1 MVKVLAKTVYYEP
14 RKIGNDAVRIT
25 LLERIEAE
33 WSEHN
38 LRKHEKLIDRMLVLA
53 HNNVIRHMSS
63 VGGENKYIFSEVEA
77 PGLRAIVGDGQ
88 IKDTET
94 LLFLKPEPITRIV
107 VLKKNKETD
116 MLEKILELNISK
128 ELWCYETKLEFL
140 KNMEW
145 DAILVES
152 PERKRIILREE
163 TKLPLREKIVQESI
177 KPKSRKRT
185 KAKKKKTKSDKK
197 KKKKRTKT
205 KRKRRRRR

>member
-14 RKIGNDAVRIT
+14 RKIGNDTVRIT
-25 LLERIEAE
+25 LFERIEAE

-77 PGLRAIVGDGQ
+77 PGLRAIVGEGQ

-107 VLKKNKETD
+107 VLKKNKETNI
-116 MLEKILELNISK
+116 LEKILELNISK

-163 TKLPLREKIVQESI
+163 AKLPLREKIIEESM
-177 KPKSRKRT
+177 KPKIRKRT

-197 KKKKRTKT
+197 KKKRTKT
-205 KRKRRRRR
+205 KRKRRRKR